1 MKRTLLLAAIALVF
15 MALPKVSL
23 GQASFSHSLGAAYY
37 VSTSTVITENY
48 ESTSTIGSPAIL
60 YSPRINMVELGREM
74 TVSVGTHLGLG
85 FMLDT
90 NSGSASFAMDLPVVA
105 EINFGHGAH
114 ADTRSSVGG
123 YAGVGYGINR
133 LGGGSNFDGVSTNK
147 ASGPV
152 LNGGVRALI
161 NGVPVGFRLSYLLNM
176 EEGGNVAGIGAFYTF
191 GFR

>member
-1 MKRTLLLAAIALVF
+1 MKKTLLLAAIALVF
-15 MALPKVSL
+15 IALPKVSL
-23 GQASFSHSLGAAYY
+23 GQVSFSHSLGAAYY
-37 VSTSTVITENY
+37 VSTSTIITEY
-48 ESTSTIGSPAIL
+48 SESTSTIGSPAIL
-60 YSPRINMVELGREM
+60 YSPRINVVELGEEM

-85 FMLDT
+85 FSADT
-90 NSGSASFAMDLPVVA
+90 STGSASFALDLPVVA

-133 LGGGSNFDGVSTNK
+133 LGGGSDFDGVSTNK

-161 NGVPVGFRLSYLLNM
+161 NGIPVGLRVSYLLNM

-191 GFR
+191 GF

>member
-1 MKRTLLLAAIALVF
+1 MKKTLLLAVIAIVF
-15 MALPKVSL
+15 FALPKVSL
-23 GQASFSHSLGAAYY
+23 GQVSFSHSLGAAYY
-37 VSTSTVITENY
+37 VSTSTTSTEY
-48 ESTSTIGSPAIL
+48 SESTSTIGAPGIL
-60 YSPRINMVELGREM
+60 YSPRVNVVELGREM

-90 NSGSASFAMDLPVVA
+90 SSGSASFAMDLPVVA

-114 ADTRSSVGG
+114 ADTRSS
-123 YAGVGYGINR
+123 
-133 LGGGSNFDGVSTNK
+133 LGGSTNK

-191 GFR
+191 GF